1 MTKETYYFHDY
12 DIDGSGV
19 RLVYLRKADG
29 IDPQT
34 RMDDMDC
41 YLKKMIFMQFPDATD
56 KIDDIS
62 DAQNI
67 QKWDTMLLENWHLT
81 ANYRCATFV
90 GCGIM
95 KTINCASVLVPFNVP
110 KAKYEL
116 IGRHSS
122 MSYDDYSRIFL
133 RNPQNPP
140 LLLHQHPLIH
150 GIECYRE
157 FQEYPYDKTENIYF
171 MYHHDDDRIR
181 AVVNVNN
188 NTVSFSYSSNPH
200 ELSTIMRDLYEMKN
214 GKLMTLKYNNEKKL
228 FQAAKQ
234 MLMVELTNK
243 STPIDKNFDNF
254 LRFADEL

>member
-1 MTKETYYFHDY
+1 MDTYYLHDY

-19 RLVYLRKADG
+19 QLVYLRKTDG

-34 RMDDMDC
+34 KTDALDC
-41 YLKKMIFMQFPDATD
+41 YLKEMILLQFPNATD
-56 KIDDIS
+56 TIEDILG
-62 DAQNI
+62 AQDI
-67 QKWDTMLLENWHLT
+67 QKWDAMLLENWHLT

-90 GCGIM
+90 NCGTMI
-95 KTINCASVLVPFNVP
+95 TINYASVLVPFNVL

-122 MSYDDYSRIFL
+122 MYYDDYNRICL

-157 FQEYPYDKTENIYF
+157 FQVYPNLKPENIYF
-171 MYHHDDDRIR
+171 MYHHGEDRIR
-181 AVVNVNN
+181 AVVNIID

-200 ELSTIMRDLYEMKN
+200 EIEVIMQDLYEMKN
-214 GKLMTLKYNNEKKL
+214 GKLMSLKLNYEKTL
-228 FQAAKQ
+228 FQTAKQ
-234 MLMVELTNK
+234 MLMKELANKTN
-243 STPIDKNFDNF
+243 PIDKDFEYY
-254 LRFADEL
+254 LHYADEL